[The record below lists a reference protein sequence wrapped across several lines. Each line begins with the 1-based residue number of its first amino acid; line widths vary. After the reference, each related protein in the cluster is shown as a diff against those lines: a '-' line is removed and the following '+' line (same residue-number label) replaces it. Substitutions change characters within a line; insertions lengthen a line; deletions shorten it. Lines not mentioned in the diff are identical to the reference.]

1 MGLHLAKRLPPGIAP
16 EQLESRGIF
25 SSCLIGGAIDNDIFD
40 CFLNFVVERAEFDK
54 GADILPNTNVFF
66 AAIAVEFFEAITTFR
81 KYNRQFSEQ

>member
-1 MGLHLAKRLPPGIAP
+1 MI
-16 EQLESRGIF
+16 
-25 SSCLIGGAIDNDIFD
+25 SST

-66 AAIAVEFFEAITTFR
+66 AAIAVEFFEAISG